1 MRPWVGAAAVS
12 AAMLV
17 VPTVAMAGEDDPA
30 QIQFKLPSS
39 AAMPEFESLGGM
51 SDEGVTKNA
60 DGTVL
65 AEAWVTDEELAVF
78 KAHGFEPVAT
88 LAGKYEIDAIRAER
102 NETLAKLKASTD
114 ALHGS
119 GVKPKGKSVTGDIH
133 AQRADYYE
141 NLGGRWLSVE
151 ANAEGAHYTGTG
163 TNTYVGPTVLAD
175 IFDAAGNQIGNTI
188 TVGIDSDHDVNP
200 RYYQYRTQTIR
211 LGA

>member
-1 MRPWVGAAAVS
+1 MRPWMGAVAVA

-17 VPTVAMAGEDDPA
+17 APGAAVAGEDDPA

-60 DGTVL
+60 DGSVL
-65 AEAWVTDEELAVF
+65 ASAWVTDDELAQF

-88 LAGKYEIDAIRAER
+88 LSSKYEIDAIRADR
-102 NETLAKLKASTD
+102 NETLAKLKASID
-114 ALHGS
+114 ALHGK
-119 GVKPKGKSVTGDIH
+119 GVKAKGKSAAGDIH

-151 ANAEGAHYTGTG
+151 ANAEGARYTG
-163 TNTYVGPTVLAD
+163 
-175 IFDAAGNQIGNTI
+175 
-188 TVGIDSDHDVNP
+188 
-200 RYYQYRTQTIR
+200 
-211 LGA
+211 